1 MRRFALLVAGALSLC
16 TPAHAASV
24 QVQSAIANLAK
35 LEADAAKLE
44 AFCKINAELEAAG
57 EDAAKSEALD
67 RQMEAF
73 VRTLGPEYVAA
84 WDLVEE
90 LNPDSEDGKALNA
103 AFDSLEDKC
112 P

>member
-1 MRRFALLVAGALSLC
+1 MRRFALLVAGACLLC
-16 TPAHAASV
+16 APAQAAGV
-24 QVQSAIANLAK
+24 QVQSAIASLAK
-35 LEADAAKLE
+35 LEIDAAKLD
-44 AFCKINAELEAAG
+44 AFCKINAELEAAS
-57 EDAAKSEALD
+57 DDTAKSEALD

-73 VRTLGPEYVAA
+73 VRSLGPEFVAA
-84 WDLVEE
+84 WDLAEE

>member
-1 MRRFALLVAGALSLC
+1 MRRFALLVAGALLLC

-24 QVQSAIANLAK
+24 QAQSAIASLAK
-35 LEADAAKLE
+35 LETDAAKLE

-57 EDAAKSEALD
+57 EDSAKGEALD

-84 WDLVEE
+84 WDLAEE
-90 LNPDSEDGKALNA
+90 LKPDSEDGKALSA

>member
-1 MRRFALLVAGALSLC
+1 MRRFALLVAGASLLC
-16 TPAHAASV
+16 APAQAASV
-24 QVQSAIANLAK
+24 QIQSAIASLAK
-35 LEADAAKLE
+35 LETDATKLE
-44 AFCKINAELEAAG
+44 AFCKINADLEAAG

-73 VRTLGPEYVAA
+73 VRSLGPEYVAA
-84 WDLVEE
+84 WDLAEE
-90 LNPDSEDGKALNA
+90 LNPESEDGKALNA

>member
-1 MRRFALLVAGALSLC
+1 MRRFALLVAGASLLGS
-16 TPAHAASV
+16 PAQAASV
-24 QVQSAIANLAK
+24 QVQSAIASLAK
-35 LEADAAKLE
+35 LEADAPKLE
-44 AFCKINAELEAAG
+44 AFCKINTELEAAAD
-57 EDAAKSEALD
+57 DAAKSEALD

-73 VRTLGPEYVAA
+73 VRSLGPEYVAA

>member
-1 MRRFALLVAGALSLC
+1 MRRFALLVAGASLC
-16 TPAHAASV
+16 APAQAATV
-24 QVQSAIANLAK
+24 QVQSAIASLAK
-35 LEADAAKLE
+35 LEVDAAKLD
-44 AFCKINAELEAAG
+44 AFCKISAELEAAS
-57 EDAAKSEALD
+57 DDTAKSEALD

-73 VRTLGPEYVAA
+73 VRSLGPEFVAA
-84 WDLVEE
+84 WDLAEE

>member
-1 MRRFALLVAGALSLC
+1 MRRFAPFVAGALLLC

-24 QVQSAIANLAK
+24 QVQSAIASLAK
-35 LEADAAKLE
+35 LETDAAKLE

-57 EDAAKSEALD
+57 EDPAKSEALD

-90 LNPDSEDGKALNA
+90 LKPDSEDGKALNA